1 MCVCFLKASCLVSK
15 ISRLLFGDTKLTKE
29 GINIIFP
36 PQKAGLEEAQGLT
49 LCDSVWFHSVS
60 PLTLVL
66 INHWHGVGLRQAL
79 GLSQEPLLF
88 GWKLAEAKGFWSWLE
103 LQADL
108 SSKGCLALEYSRGK
122 KVLGAWVGPVLPS
135 LLCQFYSVCFLR
147 GPFFSVTAEP
157 KREQGVN
164 LEEPR
169 PGCPVFPSFLIWKWL
184 QALKKKKKKTSQRE
198 LQSFLTH
205 HLATKPSKTFAKQF
219 LQQGPPWVAG
229 QTCARLNLPW
239 EGIECFLLCSS
250 RGLRCAQCRSCW
262 SQINVY

>member
-184 QALKKKKKKTSQRE
+184 QALKKKKKKNLSAGVAKFPN
-198 LQSFLTH
+198 SS
-205 HLATKPSKTFAKQF
+205 PSNKTQQNICKAVSPAGPSLSGRTDLCKAEFAMGGNWM
-219 LQQGPPWVAG
+219 L
-229 QTCARLNLPW
+229 
-239 EGIECFLLCSS
+239 SS
-250 RGLRCAQCRSCW
+250 LFE
-262 SQINVY
+262 